1 MAFELRRVHNPYS
14 FDRMQ
19 SNFARLFHILFKK
32 RNTSSISDFFSFQAT
47 AHAEPS
53 LRFFG
58 FLFCFSSYVFYI
70 FYFMLCYHTHISQW
84 SSRIAV
90 GCTLLRNRNR
100 GSLQKVLL
108 CIQNLFSIWDIQYS
122 FQLCELCSGREVL
135 CETQHHLSEYIP
147 SFQSKKCFPFYG
159 EIEIVF
165 RRDET

>member
-100 GSLQKVLL
+100 GSLQKVCFVFKTFLAYE
-108 CIQNLFSIWDIQYS
+108 IPSNYAS
-122 FQLCELCSGREVL
+122 FVVF
-135 CETQHHLSEYIP
+135 CETQHTA
-147 SFQSKKCFPFYG
+147 FQSKKCFPFYG
-159 EIEIVF
+159 DIEIVF